1 MGKLL
6 TLLGVDDNKQSKLS
20 EEVFTSEELLL
31 AFNIAY
37 QNETEEEKKDAI
49 ADMIAE
55 VSRIV
60 ITESHKT
67 N

>member
-31 AFNIAY
+31 ALNVAY
-37 QNETEEEKKDAI
+37 QNEAEEEKKDAI

-55 VSRIV
+55 VSKVV
-60 ITESHKT
+60 IAESHK
-67 N
+67 